1 MKHDADVL
9 NSARELEE
17 ADIKIADLTRTNSQ
31 LGLALAESTLE
42 CAALRAQVQEL
53 VVQNGRLET
62 LRTQHY
68 SQFAAESQAQGLSQ
82 LGGYY
87 DHSHQYH
94 QHMLAQQAQQAQ
106 QAQAQSYHN
115 QQNHL
120 QQGIIGSQLDSGF
133 AGLAHCTCVP
143 ARHDVLRG
151 R

>member
-94 QHMLAQQAQQAQ
+94 QHALAQ
-106 QAQAQSYHN
+106 QAQAQQYQAQA
-115 QQNHL
+115 QQYYNHL

>member
-94 QHMLAQQAQQAQ
+94 QHALAQ
-106 QAQAQSYHN
+106 QAQAQQYQAQAQQYYN
-115 QQNHL
+115 QL

>member
-9 NSARELEE
+9 NSAREFEE

-94 QHMLAQQAQQAQ
+94 QQALAQ
-106 QAQAQSYHN
+106 QAQAQQYQAQAQQYHN
-115 QQNHL
+115 QL

-133 AGLAHCTCVP
+133 ARLAHCTCVP

>member
-94 QHMLAQQAQQAQ
+94 LQQALAQQAQ
-106 QAQAQSYHN
+106 QAQAQNYHN